1 MITKGLVGVLHNSW
15 TLALLMLLP
24 LLCRLLESDGASR
37 VSSCMCEKLCRWH
50 LSGTGA
56 WWLLVLYWLTSN
68 EFNLYFFLFVIL
80 ENTSLSRHTSGE
92 VLRSQLVEQMR
103 WEEALS
109 VVCAADSA
117 DPASYFLFFQYHL
130 LLMTAFCILSLHNW
144 QRGQSKV
151 KWIAWMVQTVMQI
164 LKNNSFWMMF
174 WHVFW
179 RLQLY

>member
-80 ENTSLSRHTSGE
+80 ENTSPEQTYFRGGSQITTSGADALRRGTFSGVCGRFSRSSLLFP
-92 VLRSQLVEQMR
+92 VLPISSVTHDGILYIVLTQLAERS
-103 WEEALS
+103 
-109 VVCAADSA
+109 
-117 DPASYFLFFQYHL
+117 
-130 LLMTAFCILSLHNW
+130 
-144 QRGQSKV
+144 K
-151 KWIAWMVQTVMQI
+151 
-164 LKNNSFWMMF
+164 
-174 WHVFW
+174 
-179 RLQLY
+179 